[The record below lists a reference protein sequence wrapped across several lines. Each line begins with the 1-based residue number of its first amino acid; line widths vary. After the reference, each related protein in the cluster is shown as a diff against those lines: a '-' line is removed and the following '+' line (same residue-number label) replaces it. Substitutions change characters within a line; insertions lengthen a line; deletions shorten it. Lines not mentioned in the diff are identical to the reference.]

1 MRILGRGRVAQ
12 WSKEK
17 INAFSTPELRQLL
30 ANAERLKETEVAA
43 LCNELLSERP
53 RGHAAVRRPRPKGDA
68 RRLVTRTKA
77 FEMHGV
83 SLRSRVWSRSGVR
96 PGDGAV
102 VLTVWAEEV
111 QKAESANSYLLWAP
125 NVAGS
130 RPWSDKPG
138 GQERL
143 EHCRLAL
150 ERGEAEGLLVYGKRL
165 EGSLPEDK
173 AGSVDG
179 VDAEN
184 VQNLRIEKRGEEY
197 WATWAEQKRAIVK
210 HIG

>member
-1 MRILGRGRVAQ
+1 MQILARGRVAQ

-17 INAFSTPELRQLL
+17 INTLSTPELRQLL
-30 ANAERLKETEVAA
+30 ANAEQLKEAEVAA
-43 LCNELLSERP
+43 LCNELLCERP
-53 RGHAAVRRPRPKGDA
+53 RGYAPVRRHRPKGM
-68 RRLVTRTKA
+68 RRLVTRGKA

-83 SLRSRVWSRSGVR
+83 SLRSRIWSRGGVR

-102 VLTVWAEEV
+102 VVTVRAEEV
-111 QKAESANSYLLWAP
+111 QTAEGANSCLLWAP

-150 ERGEAEGLLVYGKRL
+150 ERGEAEGLLAYGKHL
-165 EGSLPEDK
+165 EGAPPDEN
-173 AGSVDG
+173 AVGVGG
-179 VDAEN
+179 VDAES
-184 VQNLRIEKRGEEY
+184 VLNLRIEKRGDEY
-197 WATWAEQKRAIVK
+197 WATWTEKKRVTIK
-210 HIG
+210 SFG

>member
-1 MRILGRGRVAQ
+1 MQILARGRVAQ

-17 INAFSTPELRQLL
+17 VNTLSTPELRQLL
-30 ANAERLKETEVAA
+30 ANAEQLKEAEVAA
-43 LCNELLSERP
+43 LCNELLCARP
-53 RGHAAVRRPRPKGDA
+53 RGHAPVRRHRAKGT
-68 RRLVTRTKA
+68 RRLVTRGKA

-83 SLRSRVWSRSGVR
+83 SLRSRIWSRGGVR

-102 VLTVWAEEV
+102 VVTVRAEEV
-111 QKAESANSYLLWAP
+111 QQAEGANSCLLWAP

-150 ERGEAEGLLVYGKRL
+150 ARGEAEGLLAYGKRL
-165 EGSLPEDK
+165 EGSPPDEK
-173 AGSVDG
+173 ALSVGG
-179 VDAEN
+179 VDAET
-184 VQNLRIEKRGEEY
+184 VLNLRIERRGEEY
-197 WATWAEQKRAIVK
+197 WATWTEIKRVTVK
-210 HIG
+210 RFE